1 MTAASDIFI
10 NSSNHEISKNYGFIG
25 YETAASDYSAAC
37 SIATAAQAGQ
47 PVMTDILTRQLR
59 IRGRVQGVGYRNYM
73 AYKAG
78 VLGIRGWVRNRG
90 DGSVEAVVQ
99 GGAEAIEEIIAC
111 ARRGPRAARVEAVEI
126 GEASGEFTRFSLRQS
141 E

>member
-1 MTAASDIFI
+1 
-10 NSSNHEISKNYGFIG
+10 
-25 YETAASDYSAAC
+25 
-37 SIATAAQAGQ
+37 
-47 PVMTDILTRQLR
+47 MTDILTRQLR
-59 IRGRVQGVGYRNYM
+59 IRGLVQGVGYRNYM

-99 GGAEAIEEIIAC
+99 GSAEAIEEIIAC

-126 GEASGEFTRFSLRQS
+126 GEASGEFTRFSLRTS